1 MFLKDLPNQLSE
13 PSVIS
18 GDVAN
23 FPRGK
28 RIQISGFRNVD
39 YVSHTQGFDQYSF
52 GEIMQ
57 IETLSEARD
66 QKKIKKALLIRVTQQ
81 NQQVHILQKKFP

>member
-1 MFLKDLPNQLSE
+1 MNQVLFLEMLQTFRE
-13 PSVIS
+13 
-18 GDVAN
+18 
-23 FPRGK
+23 GK
-28 RIQISGFRNVD
+28 EFRFQVLGMLIM
-39 YVSHTQGFDQYSF
+39 QGFDQYSF